1 MLSFWRC
8 LSQGLLFFCLKERQW
23 KRGFGET
30 HAIVQIEIFPLHV
43 VYKNG
48 QLGLLRMEIVRSV
61 GIWKRKFLWK
71 NLIVINCVIEPL
83 RGTLIRIW
91 SVFNW
96 LKLFYNPSVY
106 LQISMRLIF
115 IHNRYEL
122 AIYFRKVREK
132 KLKTSFEDA
141 GNSSLTKFQLFLK
154 ILRWV
159 SSHTRKFGN
168 SRKFF
173 EVHILQHDQN
183 FSFYYFFASI
193 IVRSRCIPLNWI
205 LMLK

>member
-1 MLSFWRC
+1 M
-8 LSQGLLFFCLKERQW
+8 
-23 KRGFGET
+23 
-30 HAIVQIEIFPLHV
+30 

-48 QLGLLRMEIVRSV
+48 QLGLLRMEIVRCV

-122 AIYFRKVREK
+122 ATYFRKVREK
-132 KLKTSFEDA
+132 KLKTSFQDA
-141 GNSSLTKFQLFLK
+141 GNSTLTKFQLFLK
-154 ILRWV
+154 ILRWFP
-159 SSHTRKFGN
+159 SHTLAAEIFW
-168 SRKFF
+168 SAHLATWS
-173 EVHILQHDQN
+173 E
-183 FSFYYFFASI
+183 FSF
-193 IVRSRCIPLNWI
+193 L
-205 LMLK
+205 